1 MKYLLRNIII
11 ILIVVAGVN
20 IFTEKMSEKKK
31 GEANPG
37 TSEDAPTSS
46 FITDATS
53 FEAADEED
61 EKLDA
66 DAYSSRDWTSL
77 MAMPTDEQIDS
88 VKGLG
93 RSPYIALYMH
103 FPGVRRAMEYCA
115 DFHADH
121 QPKGTYLC
129 PFNWWM
135 DVSSLKEQYTSVYN
149 DYTGTPGGYCGF
161 QRLGD
166 GSRVFIM
173 TVWTTFCEDSDGNVT
188 VFTPKVVYPENK
200 GEANRTN
207 AEGSF
212 VQCILPYD
220 WRAGRDYRVLIQQT
234 NAADTGNV
242 VLTSWVYDMT
252 NHRWDELVSFDTG
265 IRDIYMYSCGGFLE
279 NFLTEYTGEV
289 RTMELSNMQARSADT
304 GEWVAADYIQFTVNG
319 SLTNLG
325 YIGSCNFDTDGAS
338 LWAITSGVSGLCETP
353 SDEEPYYLEEGVTG
367 DPY

>member
-1 MKYLLRNIII
+1 
-11 ILIVVAGVN
+11 
-20 IFTEKMSEKKK
+20 
-31 GEANPG
+31 
-37 TSEDAPTSS
+37 
-46 FITDATS
+46 
-53 FEAADEED
+53 
-61 EKLDA
+61 
-66 DAYSSRDWTSL
+66 
-77 MAMPTDEQIDS
+77 
-88 VKGLG
+88 
-93 RSPYIALYMH
+93 
-103 FPGVRRAMEYCA
+103 
-115 DFHADH
+115 
-121 QPKGTYLC
+121 
-129 PFNWWM
+129 
-135 DVSSLKEQYTSVYN
+135 
-149 DYTGTPGGYCGF
+149 
-161 QRLGD
+161 
-166 GSRVFIM
+166 M

-319 SLTNLG
+319 SLTKLG